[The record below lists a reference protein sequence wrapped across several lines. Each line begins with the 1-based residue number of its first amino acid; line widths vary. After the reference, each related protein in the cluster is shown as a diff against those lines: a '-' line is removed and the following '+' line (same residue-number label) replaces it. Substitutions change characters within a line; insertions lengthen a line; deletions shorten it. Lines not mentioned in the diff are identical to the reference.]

1 MKSHFGV
8 VSVITEAFTG
18 FYVKTEN
25 VEAYI
30 QHGSITAEFL
40 VEATSQLTLKGISQF
55 FKGVTAE

>member
-1 MKSHFGV
+1 M
-8 VSVITEAFTG
+8 EAVTG

-25 VEAYI
+25 VEPYI

-40 VEATSQLTLKGISQF
+40 AKATSELSLKGISQF